1 MAVRILVVEDE
12 MIVAEDLRR
21 TLGQL
26 GYEVCGIVASGEQ
39 VRHRVEVDQPDLI
52 LMDIGLKGSMD
63 GIEAA
68 ADMNTRYAVPIIYLT
83 AYTDPETLKRAK
95 LTNPFGYIIK
105 PFEKRDLRTT
115 IEMALHKHQ
124 MEKKITHLNTILRAI
139 RNVDRLITTEKDTA
153 KLIQGIC
160 QNLVD
165 NRGYDNVWIA
175 ITNPAGRIVT
185 TAEADIKQQ
194 RTSASDVLTAALPVC
209 VKQARTQRGVVVMS
223 DATACASCDFVS
235 AFRGKYVL
243 CVRLE
248 SNQIIYGF
256 MKAALPTGFIV
267 DDDELALFQ
276 EVANDVAFNLYTIR
290 MEQERARVERE
301 LRSSEHRL
309 RKIINRTAD
318 GIIIVDRQGMVCFAN
333 PAAQGMFGL
342 SEQELTG
349 TIFGSPV
356 TSEETTE
363 ISLVRVGVKP
373 ITAEMRTA
381 EIQWEGKPA
390 YLASL
395 RDITDHKKIEQALQ
409 QSVEK
414 SQRILQETVQALAI
428 ALEKRDPYTAGHSL
442 RVAQLAEAL
451 AEELGL
457 PEDQVRGAHIAAA
470 IHDIGKIYVPAEIL
484 SKPRSLSEAEFNLI
498 KSHPQIGFDILRDIE
513 FPWPIAQTVLQHH
526 ERMNGSGYPRGLS
539 AADIPLFAK
548 ILGVADV
555 VEAMCSHRPYRPAPG
570 LKRALEEIADNRG
583 ILYAPD
589 VVDACSSIFSR
600 EGFSFSSEGDPHDG
614 QYAHD

>member
-1 MAVRILVVEDE
+1 MPVRILVVEDE

-26 GYEVCGIVASGEQ
+26 GYEVSSIVATGEAVRRQ
-39 VRHRVEVDQPDLI
+39 VELDQPDLI
-52 LMDIGLKGSMD
+52 LMDIGLKGQMD

-68 ADMNTRYAVPIIYLT
+68 ADMNSRHAVPIVYLT
-83 AYTDPETLKRAK
+83 AYTDSETLRRAK

-124 MEKKITHLNTILRAI
+124 MEKKVTHLNTVLRAI
-139 RNVDRLITTEKDTA
+139 RNVDQLITTEKDA
-153 KLIQGIC
+153 EKLIQGIC

-175 ITNPAGRIVT
+175 ITNAADRIVT
-185 TAEADIKQQ
+185 TAEADIAQ
-194 RTSASDVLTAALPVC
+194 RHTDGTRPVANAALPAC
-209 VKQARTQRGVVVMS
+209 VKQARSRRGVIVMS
-223 DATACASCDFVS
+223 NVAACASCDFVS
-235 AFRGKYVL
+235 AFRGKHVL

-248 SNQIIYGF
+248 SNQAIYGF
-256 MKAALPTGFIV
+256 MKAALPTGFII

-276 EVANDVAFNLYTIR
+276 EVADDVAFNLHTIR
-290 MEQERARVERE
+290 VEQERSRVEHE
-301 LRSSEHRL
+301 LRNSETRL

-318 GIIIVDRQGMVCFAN
+318 GIIIVDGQGIVRFAN

-342 SEQELTG
+342 TEKELTG
-349 TIFGSPV
+349 TVFGSPV
-356 TSEETTE
+356 TTQETTE
-363 ISLVRVGVKP
+363 INLVRADSLP

-381 EIQWEGKPA
+381 EIMWEGKPA

-395 RDITDHKKIEQALQ
+395 RDISDHKKIEQALQ

-457 PEDQVRGAHIAAA
+457 SEDQVRGAHIAAA

-498 KSHPQIGFDILRDIE
+498 KSHAQIGFDILKDIE
-513 FPWPIAQTVLQHH
+513 FPWPIAETVLQHH
-526 ERMNGSGYPRGLS
+526 ERMDGSGYPHGLNDG
-539 AADIPLFAK
+539 DIPLFAK

-570 LKRALEEIADNRG
+570 LKRALEEITDNRG
-583 ILYAPD
+583 ILYCPR
-589 VVDACSSIFSR
+589 VVDACIRLVDDRRFT
-600 EGFSFSSEGDPHDG
+600 FK
-614 QYAHD
+614 

>member
-1 MAVRILVVEDE
+1 MSVRVLVVEDE

-21 TLGQL
+21 TLQQL
-26 GYEVCGIVASGEQ
+26 GYEVSSIVATGEAVRRQ
-39 VRHRVEVDQPDLI
+39 VEIDQPDLI

-68 ADMNTRYAVPIIYLT
+68 QELNSRHVVPIVYLT

-115 IEMALHKHQ
+115 IEMALHKHR
-124 MEKKITHLNTILRAI
+124 MEKKVTHLNTVLRAI
-139 RNVDRLITTEKDTA
+139 RNVNQLITTEKDTE

-175 ITNPAGRIVT
+175 ITNRVGRIVT
-185 TAEADIKQQ
+185 TAEADIEHRHADGVQQ
-194 RTSASDVLTAALPVC
+194 IVNAALPVC
-209 VKQARTQRGVVVMS
+209 VERARSQQGVVVMS
-223 DATACASCDFVS
+223 DVEACASCDFVS
-235 AFRGKYVL
+235 AFRGKHVL

-256 MKAALPTGFIV
+256 MKAALPSGFII

-276 EVANDVAFNLYTIR
+276 EVGNDVAFNLHTIR
-290 MEQERARVERE
+290 VEEERVRVEHE
-301 LRSSEHRL
+301 LRNSETRL

-318 GIIIVDRQGMVCFAN
+318 GIIIVDRHGIVCFAN
-333 PAAQGMFGL
+333 PAAQAMFGL
-342 SEQELTG
+342 TEQELTG
-349 TIFGSPV
+349 TVFGAPV
-356 TSEETTE
+356 ASEDTTE
-363 ISLVRVGVKP
+363 IKLVRADTRP

-484 SKPRSLSEAEFNLI
+484 SKPRSLSDAEFNLI
-498 KSHPQIGFDILRDIE
+498 KSHSQIGFDILRDIE

-526 ERMNGSGYPRGLS
+526 ERMDGSGYPQGLS
-539 AADIPLFAK
+539 DGQILLLAK

-570 LKRALEEIADNRG
+570 LKRALEEITDNRG
-583 ILYAPD
+583 VFYSPE
-589 VVDACSSIFSR
+589 VVDACSSLFGR
-600 EGFSFSSEGDPHDG
+600 EGFRFSP
-614 QYAHD
+614 

>member
-26 GYEVCGIVASGEQ
+26 GYEVCGIVATGEQ
-39 VRHRVEVDQPDLI
+39 VRHQVEVDQPDLI

-63 GIEAA
+63 GIEVAA
-68 ADMNTRYAVPIIYLT
+68 EMNSRHAVPIIYLT

-105 PFEKRDLRTT
+105 PFEKRDLRTA

-124 MEKKITHLNTILRAI
+124 MEKKVTHLNTILRSI
-139 RNVDRLITTEKDTA
+139 RNVGQLITTEKDAA

-175 ITNPAGRIVT
+175 ITNAAGRIVT
-185 TAEADIKQQ
+185 TAEADIEQ
-194 RTSASDVLTAALPVC
+194 RPMVATEALLNTALPVC

-223 DATACASCDFVS
+223 DTAACTSCDFVS
-235 AFRGKYVL
+235 AFRGKHVL

-276 EVANDVAFNLYTIR
+276 EVADDVAFNLHTIR

-301 LRSSEHRL
+301 LRNSEHRL

-318 GIIIVDRQGMVCFAN
+318 GIIIVDRQGMVRFAN
-333 PAAQGMFGL
+333 PAAQSMFGL
-342 SEQELTG
+342 SDKELTG

-356 TSEETTE
+356 TTEETTE
-363 ISLVRVGVKP
+363 ISLVRAGVKP
-373 ITAEMRTA
+373 VTAEMRMA
-381 EIQWEGKPA
+381 EIQWEGKSA

-457 PEDQVRGAHIAAA
+457 SEDQVRGAHIAAA

-498 KSHPQIGFDILRDIE
+498 KSHPQIGFDILKDIE

-526 ERMNGSGYPRGLS
+526 ERMDGSGYPHGLS
-539 AADIPLFAK
+539 ATEIPLFAK

-555 VEAMCSHRPYRPAPG
+555 VEAMCSHRPYRPAPE
-570 LKRALEEIADNRG
+570 LKRALEEITDNRG

-589 VVDACSSIFSR
+589 IVDACIKLFDDR
-600 EGFSFSSEGDPHDG
+600 RFTFK
-614 QYAHD
+614 